1 MKVNSTIFKGIEYV
15 QLNQLPE
22 EQRERILETINR
34 NLIFKIMIDGKIVS
48 NCLQFKD
55 YDVWYENVFMPVK
68 SNVKQSLG
76 IFGRVLAK
84 ENVAVDNV

>member
-34 NLIFKIMIDGKIVS
+34 NLIIKIMIDGKIVG

-55 YDVWYENVFMPVK
+55 YEVWYENVFQPV
-68 SNVKQSLG
+68 NPNFIQSQG
-76 IFGRVLAK
+76 MFGKVITK